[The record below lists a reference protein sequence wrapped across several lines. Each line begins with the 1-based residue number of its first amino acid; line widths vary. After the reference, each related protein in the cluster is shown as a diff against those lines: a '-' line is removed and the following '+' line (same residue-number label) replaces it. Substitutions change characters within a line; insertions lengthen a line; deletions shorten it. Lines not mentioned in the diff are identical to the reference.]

1 MGMNNVFAMLVI
13 IIVMFVVVYF
23 SSIKPQQKRFKEHP
37 QLLDSIKKGNKI
49 MTVSGLYGTILEVYD
64 EDILIALDPEGVKV
78 KLNRNAVVS
87 IIEDKENN
95 EE

>member
-1 MGMNNVFAMLVI
+1 MGNNNIFAMI
-13 IIVMFVVVYF
+13 IGIIGFFIIYIFFFIV
-23 SSIKPQQKRFKEHP
+23 PQQKRLKEHK
-37 QLLDSIKKGNKI
+37 QLLDNIKKGNKI

-64 EDILIALDPEGVKV
+64 EDILIALDPEGIKV